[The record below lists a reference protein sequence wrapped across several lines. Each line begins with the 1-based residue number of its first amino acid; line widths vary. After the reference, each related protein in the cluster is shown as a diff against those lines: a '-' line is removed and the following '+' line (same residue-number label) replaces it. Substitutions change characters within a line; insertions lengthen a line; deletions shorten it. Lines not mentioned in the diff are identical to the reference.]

1 MSKSGSNNSL
11 TAPGES
17 PSQSSL
23 RSTSAID
30 LQAAPESA
38 GQPERLAILPLSYA
52 TYTTAAAS
60 PVDSQ
65 DAGPAAAALRH
76 TTLDGHLARARRRNR
91 AAATGPAPAALRARR
106 PSTGG
111 WAGLGGTGRPGMS
124 PQDPAAEPRRAE
136 SALADALATTRSR
149 PARPCDDRSD
159 ESETSS
165 VCSERSY
172 DSAHRRDYAGGWSGV
187 PYGQQS
193 NRLRSVREPSGRD
206 VSEVINLIASTEW
219 SDRKEGLLSF
229 RTVLRSNRMLT
240 ASELHRVTELFT
252 KMFMD
257 THTKVFSIFLEAVQE
272 LVVQH
277 HDDLADWLY
286 ILITRLLNKL
296 GADLLGSVVQKLE
309 RTLDTVRVSFP
320 AGMQLRCL
328 CRFLLDQ
335 TQTPN
340 TKVKAAT
347 LRYLRALL
355 ESMDP
360 AEFAVDADLPL
371 AVTKIIGWTSDQKSV
386 ETRNGAKAVIV
397 AMFDL
402 NTAEFTML
410 LSQLSKMYQDTA
422 SDIMQQHMRRRASVD
437 QSAALMRARSPCSS
451 NGGSPGPRGPARPRL
466 APSDAENLH
475 PEEIS
480 RSLRRGPAE
489 IPGGGLDGPDG
500 TKRER
505 DSTSQDSGISQMSLP
520 LERRGSPAGRPPAA
534 GEPPADE
541 QALVASVRAELNLV
555 LSAFTE
561 MLRRDCVAPLF
572 HPYIELVFVRVLDAH
587 CEPSERDVVRAAEQC
602 AAAMAGRLPP
612 DSVVRVLNG
621 LVQTGRY
628 PVNQAAIKTLTR
640 LVEQHNRELVLG
652 FLPEIMPSLLKV
664 TRVGVGAGRGRK
676 DEGLMGRVCWAYDNS
691 ESSVRKAAVFCMVTI
706 HTLCGEEAMQP
717 HLASLNATKMKLLS
731 LYIKR
736 SQGSLESPTGQPGS
750 IVADVERY
758 IC

>member
-1 MSKSGSNNSL
+1 
-11 TAPGES
+11 
-17 PSQSSL
+17 
-23 RSTSAID
+23 
-30 LQAAPESA
+30 
-38 GQPERLAILPLSYA
+38 
-52 TYTTAAAS
+52 
-60 PVDSQ
+60 
-65 DAGPAAAALRH
+65 
-76 TTLDGHLARARRRNR
+76 
-91 AAATGPAPAALRARR
+91 
-106 PSTGG
+106 
-111 WAGLGGTGRPGMS
+111 
-124 PQDPAAEPRRAE
+124 
-136 SALADALATTRSR
+136 
-149 PARPCDDRSD
+149 
-159 ESETSS
+159 
-165 VCSERSY
+165 
-172 DSAHRRDYAGGWSGV
+172 
-187 PYGQQS
+187 
-193 NRLRSVREPSGRD
+193 
-206 VSEVINLIASTEW
+206 
-219 SDRKEGLLSF
+219 
-229 RTVLRSNRMLT
+229 
-240 ASELHRVTELFT
+240 
-252 KMFMD
+252 
-257 THTKVFSIFLEAVQE
+257 
-272 LVVQH
+272 
-277 HDDLADWLY
+277 
-286 ILITRLLNKL
+286 
-296 GADLLGSVVQKLE
+296 
-309 RTLDTVRVSFP
+309 
-320 AGMQLRCL
+320 
-328 CRFLLDQ
+328 
-335 TQTPN
+335 
-340 TKVKAAT
+340 
-347 LRYLRALL
+347 
-355 ESMDP
+355 MDP

-541 QALVASVRAELNLV
+541 QALVASVRAELNVERPPEPAAPERRAALITVCRLAKLGSERLWSEHFRYLLRPLLDTLRDGAGPARELV

-652 FLPEIMPSLLKV
+652 FLPEIMPSLLK
-664 TRVGVGAGRGRK
+664 
-676 DEGLMGRVCWAYDNS
+676 AYDNS

-750 IVADVERY
+750 PK
-758 IC
+758 